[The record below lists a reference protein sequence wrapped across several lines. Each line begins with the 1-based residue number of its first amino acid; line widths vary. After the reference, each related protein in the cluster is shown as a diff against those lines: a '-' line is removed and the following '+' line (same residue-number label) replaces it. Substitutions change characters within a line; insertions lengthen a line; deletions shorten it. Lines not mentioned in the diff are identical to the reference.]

1 MALDKLHS
9 DDAESI
15 MEESSLARSVIY
27 KFFSYAYRYPDEA
40 NIKCLDGL
48 WEGMDSAVSVFKS
61 LAPLLQRLKEHFDIS
76 LSPKIEDE
84 YVVLFGHTA
93 QGSCP
98 PFELEYGD
106 GGNDIKKPHELSD
119 ISAFYRAAGLKLSGR
134 AKERVD
140 FVAIEME
147 FMNFLCFKQSFAEEK
162 NDSGLVDSCN
172 VLQAKFLKDHL
183 ARWMPAFTRRVM
195 ECSKEF
201 YGNLAQLTLQFVLDE
216 CAKLKVESGSSEL
229 MVCVQTELPEACNDC
244 SLTSKGMN

>member
-1 MALDKLHS
+1 MELDKSHS
-9 DDAESI
+9 VDDEYI

-27 KFFSYAYRYPDEA
+27 KFFSFAYRYPDEV

-48 WEGMDSAVSVFKS
+48 WGGMDSAVSEFRLLV
-61 LAPLLQRLKEHFDIS
+61 PMLQRLQGDFA
-76 LSPKIEDE
+76 LNLRPKIEDE
-84 YVVLFGHTA
+84 YVALFGHTA

-98 PFELEYGD
+98 PFELEYSDGD
-106 GGNDIKKPHELSD
+106 NDIKKPHELSD
-119 ISAFYRAAGLKLSGR
+119 IAAFYRAAGLKLSGR

-140 FVAIEME
+140 FVSIEME

-162 NDSGLVDSCN
+162 SNSGLVDACKA
-172 VLQAKFLKDHL
+172 LQAKFLQDHL

-229 MVCVQTELPEACNDC
+229 MVCVQIELPESCNDC
-244 SLTSKGMN
+244 SSTSKGMN

>member
-1 MALDKLHS
+1 MELDKLHS
-9 DDAESI
+9 VDGESV

-48 WEGMDSAVSVFKS
+48 WDGMDSAVCEFK
-61 LAPLLQRLKEHFDIS
+61 LLVPMLQRLKEYSGLS
-76 LSPKIEDE
+76 LRTKIEDE
-84 YVVLFGHTA
+84 FVGLFGHTA

-106 GGNDIKKPHELSD
+106 GDNDIKKPHELSD

-140 FVAIEME
+140 FVSVEME

-162 NDSGLVDSCN
+162 KDRGLVDACKE
-172 VLQAKFLKDHL
+172 LEAKFLQDHL
-183 ARWMPAFTRRVM
+183 ARWMPAFTRRVLQF
-195 ECSKEF
+195 SKEF
-201 YGNLAQLTLQFVLDE
+201 YGNLAQLTLQFILDE
-216 CAKLKVESGSSEL
+216 CAMLEVESGSNEL
-229 MVCVQTELPEACNDC
+229 MVRVQTEMTESCNDC